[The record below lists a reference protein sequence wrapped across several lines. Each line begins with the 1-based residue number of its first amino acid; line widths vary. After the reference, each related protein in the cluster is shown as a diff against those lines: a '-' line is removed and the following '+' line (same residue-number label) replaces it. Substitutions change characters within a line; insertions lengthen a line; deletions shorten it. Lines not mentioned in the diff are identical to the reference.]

1 MWTSSWS
8 WSKASLGKVTDN
20 TVSKL
25 MFFIVIGCWDQ
36 TIACHPCH
44 LLLQPVLHFH
54 SASARQDSSILPPVT
69 LPATTQDWE
78 IMSQLH
84 YWLKCEKHNGTL
96 TRLCLLVRRKA
107 SVAKTRLWTW
117 WIIAFTNAFHSSS
130 PHSRPYRYK
139 THKTAIY
146 ISWFK
151 LPQIMFYHDGSMI

>member
-1 MWTSSWS
+1 
-8 WSKASLGKVTDN
+8 
-20 TVSKL
+20 
-25 MFFIVIGCWDQ
+25 MFSIYVIGCWDQ
-36 TIACHPCH
+36 TIIAGHPCH

-96 TRLCLLVRRKA
+96 TRLCLLVHRKA

-130 PHSRPYRYK
+130 PHSRRLKKLNSQNCYLY
-139 THKTAIY
+139 
-146 ISWFK
+146 FLQQ
-151 LPQIMFYHDGSMI
+151 LPQIMFIMTDQKLCTFLSN